1 MFPRR
6 NIATKDKTVSIKSNT
21 TDVQSHRD
29 QIVIRQ
35 VISEINLPNL
45 HGQRYVAPKQYRPQE
60 SCSAF

>member
-45 HGQRYVAPKQYRPQE
+45 HGQRYVAPEQYRPQE